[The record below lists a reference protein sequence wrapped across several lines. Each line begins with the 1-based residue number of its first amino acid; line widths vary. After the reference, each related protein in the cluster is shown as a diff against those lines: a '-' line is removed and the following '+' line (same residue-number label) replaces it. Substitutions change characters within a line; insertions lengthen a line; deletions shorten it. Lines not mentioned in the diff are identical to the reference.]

1 MSTNDSIVT
10 VTVTTQGYTAPSSN
24 AGSAPFYLTFFY
36 LGLTIH
42 YLIVLFI
49 IRKFIK
55 KTFFLIFFFIGC
67 FDILECIALLWINFF
82 RNAIYHPIYI
92 PTSHLMVA
100 TDFFAT
106 FVNLLGN
113 GMMSINRL
121 SATFLSYD
129 RYWRKNYVYGYLIG
143 IVLTSFILSGPIIQN
158 DREFALV
165 NGAWVVVTNPPNLTI
180 ERNIFVVC
188 ILIYQV
194 VAVIASAATIIR
206 LKNISADT
214 KKQEKSLVF
223 ITAIHCLFHFV
234 KLYYQAVQIF
244 SLNDAFAK
252 FMSNMGYTI
261 SFLFVSLN
269 SFTVMSNEHVRNDY
283 MAFVFRRKIVK
294 NISYPVSSN
303 VFSTRKITVRSAPPL
318 GKRSKCST
326 NDI

>member
-1 MSTNDSIVT
+1 
-10 VTVTTQGYTAPSSN
+10 
-24 AGSAPFYLTFFY
+24 
-36 LGLTIH
+36 
-42 YLIVLFI
+42 
-49 IRKFIK
+49 
-55 KTFFLIFFFIGC
+55 
-67 FDILECIALLWINFF
+67 
-82 RNAIYHPIYI
+82 
-92 PTSHLMVA
+92 MVA

-214 KKQEKSLVF
+214 KKQEK
-223 ITAIHCLFHFV
+223 
-234 KLYYQAVQIF
+234 VQI
-244 SLNDAFAK
+244 L
-252 FMSNMGYTI
+252 
-261 SFLFVSLN
+261 FL
-269 SFTVMSNEHVRNDY
+269 
-283 MAFVFRRKIVK
+283 
-294 NISYPVSSN
+294 
-303 VFSTRKITVRSAPPL
+303 PL
-318 GKRSKCST
+318 FFPFKRHL
-326 NDI
+326 